1 MCSEKPITNPSIKI
15 LVLLCVNFIISNC
28 TIVKIN
34 PDNTTVKTAFTFNIN
49 NVLINAK
56 IEIINENDLF
66 FIKLLFIMGYKIGA
80 KTNRSVNNTELF
92 RPDVEKFNTKT
103 IEVNRLTID
112 INKNVKIPN
121 FKTLNS

>member
-1 MCSEKPITNPSIKI
+1 
-15 LVLLCVNFIISNC
+15 
-28 TIVKIN
+28 
-34 PDNTTVKTAFTFNIN
+34 VKTAFIFNIN
-49 NVLINAK
+49 NILINAK

-92 RPDVEKFNTKT
+92 MPDVEKFNTKT